1 MNIADLIAKVDGL
14 IWGPPLMILLVGT
27 GFYLTIRIGF
37 IQFRGFRHG
46 IKVLFNRFSK
56 EDDPGEI
63 SPFRALCAALSAT
76 IGTGNIVGVAAAILI
91 GGPGAVFWMWITA
104 LVGMATKFSCCALA
118 VHFRKIDDSGE
129 VHGGPMYYIEM
140 GMGPSF
146 KWLAV
151 LFAVFTAIASVGI
164 GNMFQINNV
173 AAAVNTIIYGYDVKS
188 SEMVN
193 LIVGLTAAG
202 LVALVI
208 LGGIKRIANVASK
221 IVPFMCVFYILAGLF
236 ILFKNAEIIPH
247 GLKLI
252 FKYAFTAPESVAGGL
267 LGGVI
272 RSGVARGLFSNEA
285 GLGSAA
291 IAHGAARTKEP
302 IRQGMVA
309 MLGPFIDT
317 IVVCTITA
325 LVIICTGAYELV
337 EVKGKLTS
345 AAFEMGI
352 PGSGRLV
359 SLATIFFAFSTLI
372 SWSYYGGRSVDYL
385 FGRKAV
391 IIYRWIYVGFVFIG
405 SVIHLGVVI
414 DFCDAMNGLM
424 AIPNLIAL
432 IVLSPLLAS
441 LTRDYIELMKKTHF
455 P

>member
-1 MNIADLIAKVDGL
+1 MNIADLIAKIDGL
-14 IWGPPLMILLVGT
+14 IWGLPLMILLVGT

-46 IKVLFNRFSK
+46 IS
-56 EDDPGEI
+56 
-63 SPFRALCAALSAT
+63 SFRALCAALSAT

-104 LVGMATKFSCCALA
+104 LVGMATKFGCCALA
-118 VHFRKIDDSGE
+118 VHFRRIDDSGE

-193 LIVGLTAAG
+193 MIVGLTAAG

-208 LGGIKRIANVASK
+208 LGGIKRIANFASK
-221 IVPFMCVFYILAGLF
+221 IVPVMCALYLLAGLF

-247 GLKLI
+247 GLQLI

-359 SLATIFFAFSTLI
+359 SLSIIFFAFSTLI

-385 FGRKAV
+385 FGKKAV

-441 LTRDYIELMKKTHF
+441 LTRDYIERMKKIHF

>member
-1 MNIADLIAKVDGL
+1 
-14 IWGPPLMILLVGT
+14 
-27 GFYLTIRIGF
+27 
-37 IQFRGFRHG
+37 
-46 IKVLFNRFSK
+46 
-56 EDDPGEI
+56 
-63 SPFRALCAALSAT
+63 
-76 IGTGNIVGVAAAILI
+76 
-91 GGPGAVFWMWITA
+91 MWITA

-146 KWLAV
+146 KWLAI

-173 AAAVNTIIYGYDVKS
+173 ATAVNTIIYGYDVKS

-193 LIVGLTAAG
+193 LIVGLIAAG
-202 LVALVI
+202 LVAIVI

-236 ILFKNAEIIPH
+236 ILFKNAELIPH

-291 IAHGAARTKEP
+291 IAHGAARTREP

-317 IVVCTITA
+317 IIVCTITA
-325 LVIICTGAYELV
+325 LVIICTGAFELV

-345 AAFEMGI
+345 AAFEMGM
-352 PGSGRLV
+352 PGSGTLV
-359 SLATIFFAFSTLI
+359 SLTIIFFAFSTLI
-372 SWSYYGGRSVDYL
+372 SWSYYGGRAVDYL

-391 IIYRWIYVGFVFIG
+391 IIYRWVYVAFVFIG

-441 LTRDYIELMKKTHF
+441 LTRDYIERMKKTHF